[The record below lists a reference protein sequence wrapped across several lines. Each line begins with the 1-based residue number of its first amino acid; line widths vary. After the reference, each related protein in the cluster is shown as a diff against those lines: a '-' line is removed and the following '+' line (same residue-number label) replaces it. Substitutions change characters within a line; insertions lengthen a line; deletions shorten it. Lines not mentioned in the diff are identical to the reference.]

1 MTIRL
6 TPSDRL
12 SAEMATGV
20 DFIGFCM
27 GYPNMVIK
35 VIIEALYHKSGRP
48 KAHFD
53 FNLTIRESDC
63 EMTFPFYITA
73 AMVYDKQLFF

>member
-1 MTIRL
+1 
-6 TPSDRL
+6 
-12 SAEMATGV
+12 
-20 DFIGFCM
+20 M

-53 FNLTIRESDC
+53 FNLTINESIS